1 MATTA
6 RERKVVTV
14 LFADLVG
21 FTARA
26 ETLDPEDVE
35 AILRPYHERLRS
47 ELERFGGTVEK
58 FIGDAVMAL
67 FGAPM
72 AHEDDPER
80 AVRAGLAIRDWARAQ
95 AGVQVRIAVNTG
107 EALINLNARPE
118 TGEAMASGDVV
129 NTTARLQSAAPVN
142 GLLVGESTFR
152 ATRQVIDYRDAD
164 AVDAKGKS
172 QALRVWEALQARS
185 RVTTEAVSTAAPL
198 VGRER
203 ELAVLRELLV
213 RVREEASPQLVTL
226 VGVPGIGKSR
236 LVHEL
241 MQIVEQAGVLTYWRR
256 GRSLPYGEAVPL
268 WALSEIVKA
277 QAGILES
284 DTTDDVSRKLRE
296 EVTRLVPD
304 ARDAMWVELQL
315 RPLASVAA
323 EADLGGDRRDEA
335 FAAWRRFFEA
345 MAEYRPLVLVF
356 EDLHWADD
364 ELLDFVDYVVE
375 WTGRVPILIVCTSR
389 PELLERRPAWGGG
402 KLNATTLSLAP
413 LSETDTSRLLSSL
426 LDRPLLAAETQTKLL
441 QRAGGNPLYAEQ
453 YAKMLL
459 EGYDASEL
467 PIPESLHGIIAARID
482 RLPPSEKGL
491 LQDAAVLGKVFW
503 LGGVIDGRTRNDAEH
518 ALHALDRKGF
528 VQRAR
533 VSSIAGESEYTFLHL
548 LVRDVAYGQ
557 IPRAERAE
565 KHRRAA
571 EWIGFLGRQED
582 HAETLAHHYL
592 SALELAR
599 ASGSS
604 TDELVERA
612 RLALREAGDRAMALN
627 ASDAAI
633 RSYQSALELWPRDDV
648 DRPRLLF
655 SYGRALALAHESGFE
670 ELTEAAELL
679 VALED
684 RERAAEA
691 EILLA
696 DATRSFGRRDE
707 AYDHLDRAVRLVEA
721 VPASAAKARV
731 LSEVSRYHM
740 LGDRSETAVQIGR
753 EALEMALQLGL
764 DEIRA
769 HALVN
774 IGSAR
779 VNLAEVEGIRD
790 LEESIEIANAIGSPE
805 SIRAYNNL
813 FASYTTLGMLDR
825 SAEALRAGL
834 VEVERFGS
842 TGINGRWLR
851 FEQIHVAYWEG
862 RWRDCMALIDEVFAE
877 IGSSHALSRWAFEMR
892 GRIRLARDDVAGAL
906 ADARASRDLAREA
919 KDPQTL
925 TPALSFAALASLEA
939 GNRTEAARLADEL
952 LAGEAVS
959 RPIAHHVS
967 PLFDLAWVLADLQRS
982 EELVE
987 RLKKEAIRT
996 PYVEAAE
1003 SLACG
1008 EYERAA
1014 DLYANIGARPNESY
1028 ARLRA
1033 AALLMRAGRRADALS
1048 QVSAALEFW
1057 RAVDAARYVR
1067 DGEAVTSTSAGDELQ
1082 RRNLGV

>member
-1 MATTA
+1 VATSG

-26 ETLDPEDVE
+26 EALDPEDVE

-67 FGAPM
+67 FGAPT

-80 AVRAGLAIRDWARAQ
+80 AVRAGLAIRDWARGQ
-95 AGVQVRIAVNTG
+95 AAVQVRIAVNTG
-107 EALINLNARPE
+107 EVLITPNARPE
-118 TGEAMASGDVV
+118 AGEAMASGDVV

-142 GLLVGESTFR
+142 GLLVGEATFR
-152 ATRQVIDYRDAD
+152 ATRQVIDYGDVD
-164 AVDAKGKS
+164 AVEAKGKS
-172 QALRVWEALQARS
+172 ESLRVWEAVAARS

-213 RVREEASPQLVTL
+213 RVREGASPQLVTL

-241 MQIVEQAGVLTYWRR
+241 MQIVEQDGVLTYWRR

-284 DTTDDVSRKLRE
+284 DSSDDVTRKLRE
-296 EVTRLVPD
+296 EVSRLLPD
-304 ARDAMWVELQL
+304 PRDAMWVEAQL
-315 RPLASVAA
+315 RPLAGVASR
-323 EADLGGDRRDEA
+323 ADVGGDRRDEA
-335 FAAWRRFFEA
+335 YAAWRRFFEA
-345 MAEYRPLVLVF
+345 MAEHRPLVLVV

-364 ELLDFVDYVVE
+364 ELLDFVDYLVE
-375 WTGRVPILIVCTSR
+375 WTGNVPILVVCTSR
-389 PELLERRPAWGGG
+389 PELLERRPTWGGG
-402 KLNATTLSLAP
+402 KLNATTLSLSP
-413 LSETDTSRLLSSL
+413 LSETDTGRLLGSL
-426 LDRPLLAAETQTKLL
+426 LDRALLAVETQSKLL
-441 QRAGGNPLYAEQ
+441 QHAGGNPLYAEQ

-459 EGYDASEL
+459 EGSDSSEL

-482 RLPPSEKGL
+482 RLPPAEKQL
-491 LQDAAVLGKVFW
+491 VQDAAVLGKVFW
-503 LGGVIDGRTRNDAEH
+503 LGGVVDGRTRSDAEL

-533 VSSIAGESEYTFLHL
+533 VSSVAGESEYTFLHL

-571 EWIGFLGRQED
+571 EWIGSLGRQED

-599 ASGSS
+599 ASGSP
-604 TDELVERA
+604 TDELVEQA

-627 ASDAAI
+627 AFDAAV
-633 RSYQSALELWPRDDV
+633 RSFGSALELWPRDDP
-648 DRPRLLF
+648 DRPRILL
-655 SYGRALALAHESGFE
+655 SYGRALALGQESGFE
-670 ELTEAAELL
+670 ELTEAAALL
-679 VALED
+679 VDLGD
-684 RERAAEA
+684 REQAAEA

-696 DATRSFGRRDE
+696 DATRSLGRRDA
-707 AYDHLDRAVRLVEA
+707 AYDHLDRAVRLVDA
-721 VPASAAKARV
+721 VPASNAKARV

-740 LGDRSETAVQIGR
+740 LGDRSEKAVQIGR
-753 EALEMALQLGL
+753 QALEMASQLGL

-774 IGSAR
+774 IGTAR
-779 VNLAEVEGIRD
+779 VALAEVEGIGD
-790 LEESIEIANAIGSPE
+790 LEESIKIADAIGSPE

-813 FASYTTLGMLDR
+813 FSSHVTLGMLDR
-825 SAEALRAGL
+825 AAETVRAGL
-834 VEVERFGS
+834 AEVERFGS
-842 TGINGRWLR
+842 AGIIGRWFR
-851 FEQIHVAYWEG
+851 FEQVHVAYWEG
-862 RWRDCMALIDEVFAE
+862 RWHDSLALIEDTLSEV
-877 IGSSHALSRWAFEMR
+877 GPSHALSRWAFEMR

-906 ADARASRDLAREA
+906 ADARASVELAREA

-939 GNRTEAARLADEL
+939 GSRTDAVRLADEL
-952 LAGEAVS
+952 LADEAVS
-959 RPIAHHVS
+959 RPIPHHIS
-967 PLFDLAWVLADLQRS
+967 PLFDLAWVLADLERS
-982 EELVE
+982 DELTE
-987 RLKKEAIRT
+987 RLEKEAIRT
-996 PYVEAAE
+996 PYTDAAE
-1003 SLACG
+1003 SLSRG
-1008 EYERAA
+1008 DYERAA
-1014 DLYANIGARPNESY
+1014 DRYAGFGARPNEAY
-1028 ARLRA
+1028 TRLRA
-1033 AALLMRAGRRADALS
+1033 AVQHMDAGRRPEAEVQLS
-1048 QVSAALEFW
+1048 MALEFW

-1067 DGEAVTSTSAGDELQ
+1067 EGETVVSSSANDELQ
-1082 RRNLGV
+1082 RQELGT